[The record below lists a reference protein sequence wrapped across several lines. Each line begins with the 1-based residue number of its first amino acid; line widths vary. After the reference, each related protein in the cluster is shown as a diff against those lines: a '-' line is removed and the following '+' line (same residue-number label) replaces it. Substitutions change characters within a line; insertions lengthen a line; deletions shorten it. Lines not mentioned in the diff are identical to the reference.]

1 MNSLSL
7 LASLL
12 LIFLLTNQ
20 VNSQTITC
28 ELFTITSLEPDTFD
42 TENTLINIEMSGD
55 FGAFANYPYIAS
67 VVDCVGDTIA
77 TGDMWF
83 FGQIGGTT
91 QGYPVTAIPDDV
103 CLPITIEFVF
113 GNDLFETDTCLL
125 SYGVSGLNPY
135 KKPDSGVQ
143 LFPNPANDIIQ
154 VAAQTDLTGKNYFIQ
169 NTTGKL
175 VRAGRITTSNASL
188 DVSQL
193 PSGFYVLT
201 IDGTSSRFM
210 KH

>member
-1 MNSLSL
+1 M
-7 LASLL
+7 
-12 LIFLLTNQ
+12 
-20 VNSQTITC
+20 
-28 ELFTITSLEPDTFD
+28 EPDSFNP
-42 TENTLINIEMSGD
+42 ENTLINIEMSGD
-55 FGAFANYPYIAS
+55 FEAFANYPYIS
-67 VVDCVGDTIA
+67 TVMDCVGDTIA

-83 FGQIGGTT
+83 FGQVGGTT
-91 QGYPVTAIPDDV
+91 QGYPVTAIPGDV

-125 SYGVSGLNPY
+125 SYGVSGLNPF
-135 KKPDSGVQ
+135 KKPDFGVQ

-154 VAAQTDLTGKNYFIQ
+154 VASQTDLTGKNYFIL
-169 NTTGKL
+169 NATGKL
-175 VRAGRITTSNASL
+175 VHAGRITTSNVSL